1 MEKDI
6 RAKVVEL
13 SQKYR
18 DDMTKFLRD
27 MVRIPSTS
35 CNEEKVVLRIKEE
48 MEKVGFDEVT
58 IDKMGNIL
66 GRIGNGKTIIAMDA
80 HIDTVDVGD
89 ADLWEVDPF
98 EGDLKDGIIYGR
110 GASDQEGGMAS
121 MVYAGK
127 IIKELGLEGDYTLYI
142 TGTVMEEDCD
152 GLCWQY
158 IIEQDKIKP
167 DFVVSTEPTNLNIYR
182 GHRGRMEMTVTT
194 KGLSCHGSAP
204 ERGVNAVY
212 KMVPIIK
219 GIEELNERLQPD
231 AENFLGKGT
240 VTVTQVFFKSPSQ
253 CAVPDECTIQLD
265 RRLTTGETI
274 DTAVA
279 EIKALP
285 GAEDAIVEVLTYAQ
299 PAYTGLVYP
308 TEKYYPTWV
317 IPEEHTLVQSAKEVF
332 EGLFEKAPKI
342 DKWVFSTNGIATCGK
357 FGVPT
362 IGFGPANEI
371 YAHTPK
377 DQCPVEDLVK
387 ACEFYTMLPQVLLKN
402 LSK

>member
-1 MEKDI
+1 MDI
-6 RAKVVEL
+6 REKVIQL
-13 SQKYR
+13 SEKYKE
-18 DDMTKFLRD
+18 DMVKFLRD
-27 MVRIPSTS
+27 MIRIPSTS

-48 MEKVGFDEVT
+48 MEKVGFDEVI

-66 GRIGNGKTIIAMDA
+66 GRIGNGKTVIAMDA

-89 ADLWEVDPF
+89 SDLWKVDPF

-110 GASDQEGGMAS
+110 GASDQEAGMAS
-121 MVYAGK
+121 MVYGAK
-127 IIKELGLEGDYTLYI
+127 VIKDLGLLGDYTLYV

-158 IIEQDKIKP
+158 IVEQDKIKP
-167 DFVVSTEPTNLNIYR
+167 DFVVITEPTNLNIYR

-204 ERGVNAVY
+204 ERGINAVY
-212 KMVPIIK
+212 KMVPIIQ
-219 GIEELNERLQPD
+219 GIEKLNERLKDDP
-231 AENFLGKGT
+231 FLGKGT

-265 RRLTTGETI
+265 RRLTVGETM
-274 DTAVA
+274 DSAVA

-317 IPEEHTLVQSAKEVF
+317 VEEDHVLVQSAAETFKE
-332 EGLFEKAPKI
+332 LFEKYPHI
-342 DKWVFSTNGIATCGK
+342 DKWTFSTNGVSTMGR
-357 FGVPT
+357 FGIPT

-371 YAHTPK
+371 YAHSPN
-377 DQCPVEDLVK
+377 DQVPVEHLVE
-387 ACEFYTMLPQVLLKN
+387 ACKFYALFPQTLLKN
-402 LSK
+402 L